1 MVPVVRRLAA
11 AILSLAAACQAERS
25 APAPA
30 PPRPLTYDGATSISN
45 RIWPLALPA
54 LERRTGTR
62 VRVERSGAGRGLR
75 AMFAGQA
82 DVAGLARALTA
93 EERARQPFAAVI
105 GYDALGVWV
114 HESNPIRGLTRAQLK
129 DLFSG
134 KITNWRQLGGR
145 DRPVVACTEHLLSER
160 ATLEAFRQLA
170 LGGGAFGPVREL
182 EDPSDCLRLVAG
194 EPGGVTPAT
203 VAYAIPGVRALT
215 IDGLD
220 PIPANVRASTYL
232 LTRPLLL
239 VTREPP
245 TGQLKELFDFMVSAE
260 GQALVAEAGFVA
272 AR

>member
-1 MVPVVRRLAA
+1 MVRAVRSLAA
-11 AILSLAAACQAERS
+11 ALLSLAAACQAERTG
-25 APAPA
+25 PARE

-54 LERRTGTR
+54 LEQRTGTK
-62 VRVERSGAGRGLR
+62 VRVERSGAGRGLKN
-75 AMFAGQA
+75 MFAGQA

-93 EERARQPFAAVI
+93 EERARKPFVAII

-114 HESNPIRGLTRAQLK
+114 HDSNPVRELTRAQLK

-134 KITNWRQLGGR
+134 KITNWRQLGGK

-170 LGGGAFGPVREL
+170 LDGGPFGAVREL

-194 EPGGVTPAT
+194 DPGGVTPAT
-203 VAYAIPGVRALT
+203 VAYAIPGVRALR

-220 PIPANVRASTYL
+220 PLPANVRNSTYL

-239 VTREPP
+239 VAREAP
-245 TGQLKELFDFMVSAE
+245 TGPLKELFDFMVSAD
-260 GQALVAEAGFVA
+260 GQALVTQAGFVA